1 MSGPS
6 FLVMLSC
13 CHVHTCRYLPPE
25 TTVTEMMGLIPEQV
39 KKAMGELQQGEV
51 RMCVCIRVCGHA
63 RMHRHKN
70 THTHTH
76 THKFWTVPCNHL
88 CLLGTSSLSPLQHT
102 HTHTSTY
109 MSATWV
115 WQGRTY
121 GMGTRKAV
129 LLGLARTVYMHRIWP
144 YIWGVPCQKYRIYTV
159 YIWYWPT
166 LCVTWIRKRK
176 RKEKEKE
183 KLRRQWKPLPTLIKE
198 KELLWYRVP

>member
-1 MSGPS
+1 
-6 FLVMLSC
+6 V
-13 CHVHTCRYLPPE
+13 
-25 TTVTEMMGLIPEQV
+25 Q
-39 KKAMGELQQGEV
+39 
-51 RMCVCIRVCGHA
+51 
-63 RMHRHKN
+63 
-70 THTHTH
+70 
-76 THKFWTVPCNHL
+76 
-88 CLLGTSSLSPLQHT
+88 SPLFAWDEQLVSSTTHT

-183 KLRRQWKPLPTLIKE
+183 KLRRQWKSLPALIKE
-198 KELLWYRVP
+198 KEPCPYQTCPFQYCYQLSTGAGLRPSLQPSWFPLISLFLFAVEELYNTRYQSSSFSLINVGSGFHCMRSFLFFLF